1 MISHGQQVLDGDG
14 LERYRPNS
22 LDNFQAPSLLVP
34 KVMEI
39 DGGYINYVSG
49 RRQLSLDE
57 LLGDYYP
64 LCSTYLNKL
73 RTYVYHNSQYNA
85 PNKLIAIRIIYVE
98 YMRVMSEIIVY
109 VHHTFT
115 MYI

>member
-1 MISHGQQVLDGDG
+1 
-14 LERYRPNS
+14 
-22 LDNFQAPSLLVP
+22 
-34 KVMEI
+34 MEI

-115 MYI
+115 IPEHPTRMYMDTLFNKRKQPMKIEAPSSSY